1 MYLVVI
7 ERCFMNYDAI
17 KKRFIPMSETM
28 LYILLS
34 LKEEKH
40 GYGVMLHVKE
50 LTGGRIV
57 LGAGTIYQSLG
68 KLEADGLIYPTREI
82 ERKKNYLITKIG
94 EQILIEEAKRIK
106 EICLN
111 LEAVL

>member
-1 MYLVVI
+1 MNI
-7 ERCFMNYDAI
+7 EKI

-34 LKEEKH
+34 LREERH
-40 GYGVMLHVKE
+40 GYGIMQHVKE

-82 ERKKNYLITKIG
+82 ERKKLYLITNIG
-94 EQILIEEAKRIK
+94 EQILMEEAKRIK
-106 EICLN
+106 EIYLN
-111 LEAVL
+111 LEALL

>member
-1 MYLVVI
+1 MNI
-7 ERCFMNYDAI
+7 EKI
-17 KKRFIPMSETM
+17 QKRFIPMSETM

-34 LKEEKH
+34 LREERH

-68 KLEADGLIYPTREI
+68 KLETDGLISPTREI
-82 ERKKNYLITKIG
+82 ERKKFYLITSIG
-94 EQILIEEAKRIK
+94 KLILIEEAKRIK
-106 EICLN
+106 EIYLN
-111 LEAVL
+111 LEALL

>member
-1 MYLVVI
+1 
-7 ERCFMNYDAI
+7 MNYDAI

-50 LTGGRIV
+50 LTCGRIV

-68 KLEADGLIYPTREI
+68 KLEADGLICPTREI
-82 ERKKNYLITKIG
+82 ERKKLYLITKIG
-94 EQILIEEAKRIK
+94 EQILIEESKRIK

-111 LEAVL
+111 

>member
-1 MYLVVI
+1 
-7 ERCFMNYDAI
+7 
-17 KKRFIPMSETM
+17 MSETM

-34 LKEEKH
+34 LREERH

-68 KLEADGLIYPTREI
+68 KLEADGLIYPTRET
-82 ERKKNYLITKIG
+82 ERKKLFLITKIG
-94 EQILIEEAKRIK
+94 EQILIEEAKRIR
-106 EICLN
+106 EIYFN
-111 LEAVL
+111 LEALL